1 MNENKKIIYSKERI
15 LLGPGPSCVDPRVLQ
30 AMARPMI
37 GHLDPIFLEIME
49 EVQEHLRYVFQTG
62 NKFTIAIS
70 GTGSAGMETCLCN
83 LIEEG
88 DNVLIGVNG
97 VFGERMS
104 DIVNRCRGKLHRV
117 EADWGDVIS
126 PAAIETALKKTGAKI
141 VALVHAETSTGALQP
156 LEEIGTIVRKH
167 DALFLVD
174 AVTSLGGIPLEV
186 DKRNIDICY
195 SGTQKC
201 LSIPPGLSPISL
213 NQRALEKITKR
224 KNSVQS
230 WYLDLTMISKY
241 WGSERV
247 YHHTAPISMIFAL
260 SEGLKI
266 IKEEG
271 LEKRFHRHKQNH
283 LALVAGLEALGLQ
296 MVVKKEHRIWS
307 LNSVYVPE
315 GISELSAR
323 KKLLERYNI
332 EIGAGLG
339 SFKGKVWRIGL
350 MGHSSSKNNVLLF
363 LAALQ
368 DVLTEEGYN
377 LQGRNGVL
385 AAINYYQQNP

>member
-1 MNENKKIIYSKERI
+1 MNDKNKITYSKERI
-15 LLGPGPSCVDPRVLQ
+15 LLGPGPSCVNPRVLQ

-37 GHLDPIFLEIME
+37 GHLDPIFLDIME
-49 EVQEHLRYVFQTG
+49 EVQEHLRYVFQTE

-88 DNVLIGVNG
+88 DDVLVGVNG

-104 DIVNRCRGKLHRV
+104 DIVNRCRAKLHRL

-126 PAAIETALKKTGAKI
+126 PETIETAMKETGAKI

-156 LEEIGTIVRKH
+156 LEQIGTITREH
-167 DALFLVD
+167 DALLLVD
-174 AVTSLGGIPLEV
+174 AVTSLGGIPLEM

-213 NQRALEKITKR
+213 NQRALDRIHKR
-224 KNSVQS
+224 KSSVPS

-241 WGSERV
+241 WDSERA

-260 SEGLKI
+260 DEGLKI

-271 LEKRFHRHKQNH
+271 LEKRFHRHKRNH

-307 LNSVYVPE
+307 LNSVWVPD
-315 GISELSAR
+315 GISELNVR

-332 EIGAGLG
+332 EVGAGLG
-339 SFKGKVWRIGL
+339 DFKGKVWRIGL
-350 MGHSSSKNNVLLF
+350 MGHSSSENNVLLL
-363 LAALQ
+363 LAALE
-368 DVLTEEGYN
+368 DILTEEGYN
-377 LQGRNGVL
+377 LQGKNGVL
-385 AAINYYQQNP
+385 AAINYYQQNN

>member
-1 MNENKKIIYSKERI
+1 MNGRKKITYSKERI

-49 EVQEHLRYVFQTG
+49 EVQEHLRYVFQTE

-83 LIEEG
+83 LIKEG
-88 DNVLIGVNG
+88 DDVLVGVNG

-104 DIVNRCRGKLHRV
+104 DIVNRCRGNLHRL

-126 PAAIETALKKTGAKI
+126 PEAIETAIKKTGAKI

-156 LEEIGTIVRKH
+156 LEQIGTVVREH
-167 DALFLVD
+167 DALLLVD
-174 AVTSLGGIPLEV
+174 AVTSLGGIPVEM

-213 NQRALEKITKR
+213 NQRALDKIHKR
-224 KNSVQS
+224 KGSVQS

-260 SEGLKI
+260 DEGLKI
-266 IKEEG
+266 IREEG
-271 LEKRFHRHKQNH
+271 LEKRFHRHKRNH

-307 LNSVYVPE
+307 LNAVWVPD
-315 GISELSAR
+315 GISELSVR

-332 EIGAGLG
+332 EVGAGLG
-339 SFKGKVWRIGL
+339 DFKGKVWRIGL
-350 MGHSSSKNNVLLF
+350 MGHSSTENNVLLL
-363 LAALQ
+363 LAALE
-368 DVLTEEGYN
+368 DILTEEGYN
-377 LQGRNGVL
+377 LQGKNGIL
-385 AAINYYQQNP
+385 AAIDYYQQNN